1 MVAGGGAT
9 TKATFLNSRKAEA
22 PRFQLTRVL
31 RLIPGFAWNNPVSF
45 IWGAVL
51 LGVFATIVGWYI
63 AWMHNVSLMDRR

>member
-1 MVAGGGAT
+1 
-9 TKATFLNSRKAEA
+9 
-22 PRFQLTRVL
+22 
-31 RLIPGFAWNNPVSF
+31 VSF